1 MHYFKIKI
9 GSNQIN
15 PLAKEI
21 IEKLNKEKEPIV
33 LGEVLD
39 FYGYLKQKK
48 IKSCKINKLKDMD
61 ETYRLRVGDS
71 RVLFEK
77 NDKELVIIVVD
88 VGNRWQVYK

>member
-1 MHYFKIKI
+1 M
-9 GSNQIN
+9 
-15 PLAKEI
+15 AKEI